1 MEKSE
6 PSHITL
12 LMGMENSATALE
24 NRQLLKMLNIRVSH
38 GQFSSLVYSQEN
50 RKHVH
55 ADICT
60 QMFMI
65 AIFIIAPKW
74 KQTRCPPTD
83 KWINKIQMM
92 EYYSSIN
99 RLKHSITRFKNERKE
114 SYEIMHKITVK
125 HQVKQA
131 V

>member
-24 NRQLLKMLNIRVSH
+24 NKQLLKMLNIRVSH

-74 KQTRCPPTD
+74 KQSNYLTADEQTKCE
-83 KWINKIQMM
+83 KFI
-92 EYYSSIN
+92 
-99 RLKHSITRFKNERKE
+99 
-114 SYEIMHKITVK
+114 HKGLPW
-125 HQVKQA
+125 
-131 V
+131 